1 MCSQQQK
8 KNMKLDIRIT
18 EQEGNTEYYNIKLF
32 TYKETIETK
41 VDKENLRYLIGK
53 LDNIILP

>member
-1 MCSQQQK
+1 MFPTTK

>member
-1 MCSQQQK
+1 
-8 KNMKLDIRIT
+8 MKLDIRIT